1 MADWCRLH
9 ACAAAR
15 RRFWRPAAL
24 GLSAVT
30 ALSGPAWGTSEAGDS
45 EGGVQLEEIVV
56 TARKR
61 QEDLQSIPLSVS
73 ALSATQMADAH
84 VSKMD
89 DLSFLVPNLNITTR
103 ADNTPDVVLRGV
115 GAFGVTQGVGFY
127 VNDVQQFEGQTVRPE
142 DLDRIEVLKGPQ
154 GTLYGGNNIG
164 GAIKYITRKPSADL
178 QMQATSEFGN
188 LDTRNFSGA
197 LSGPIVGEDFRGRLS
212 AFDATSDGFVY
223 DTTLNQT
230 LGHSHESGARLTL
243 EYEEGGTDVAFYL
256 SGNRLRSSNENLYYA
271 ADSTDS
277 YTRTV
282 TSNVLPHFD
291 RNLYSPTLQI
301 DHTFNDVFKL
311 TSITSYFHSDV
322 NARADGDHIAL
333 PLFDVTQIFHKN
345 IWSEE
350 LRLAAETGKLTWLLG
365 AFIQQRDSRDLEA
378 NTQMLS
384 VITGNPADDGIV
396 TSANVARRR
405 EYAGF
410 ANASY
415 PIGKLTLEA
424 GVRVEHFQN
433 RLTDTFADKT
443 LEVSGTNLLPK
454 VSLSYHFEPDIM
466 GYVSVAGG
474 LQPADILQAHGE
486 ISSFASEKTQNY
498 ELGLKSTLL
507 DDRLRFNFAA
517 FYIKYQNRLFSTI
530 DGRTLLEVTNNVGPS
545 HNYGFEFDLIGRL
558 TRELTLSG
566 GFGVTRA
573 VWDNI
578 PGYFNPNTG
587 ATINLNG
594 LIAPYTPSYQG
605 TLALE
610 WRHPLPGDLVL
621 GMRVSGAFTGPQWW
635 NISDDYGEK
644 AYQILGAGLIL
655 DVGRHWQ
662 LRADGTNLLDKQYH
676 TVFAAGPDIGSPRNT
691 AGFSRPRQWFIS
703 ATARF

>member
-1 MADWCRLH
+1 MTDRCRPQ
-9 ACAAAR
+9 ASNAAM
-15 RRFWRPAAL
+15 RRFERCAAL
-24 GLSAVT
+24 GLSALIAQSAMAV
-30 ALSGPAWGTSEAGDS
+30 GDS
-45 EGGVQLEEIVV
+45 EASGVLEEIVV

-61 QEDLQSIPLSVS
+61 QEDLQSIPLSVN
-73 ALSATQMADAH
+73 ALSAAQIADAH

-89 DLSFLVPNLNITTR
+89 DLASLVPNLNITTR

-115 GAFGVTQGVGFY
+115 GSFGVIQGVGFY

-142 DLDRIEVLKGPQ
+142 DLERIEVLKGPQ

-164 GAIKYITRKPSADL
+164 GAIKYITKKPTADL
-178 QMQATSEFGN
+178 QMQATAELGN
-188 LDTRNFSGA
+188 LHARNFSGA
-197 LSGPIVGEDFRGRLS
+197 LSGPIIGQDFRGRLS
-212 AFDATSDGFVY
+212 AFDSTSDGFVH

-230 LGHSHESGARLTL
+230 LGHSHESGGRLTL
-243 EYEEGGTDVAFYL
+243 EYEEGGTDIAFLL
-256 SGNRLRSSNENLYYA
+256 SANRLRSGNENLYYA
-271 ADSTDS
+271 AASPDD
-277 YTRTV
+277 YTRIA

-291 RNLYSPTLQI
+291 RDLYSPTLQI
-301 DHTFNDVFKL
+301 EQTLNDFLKV

-350 LRLAAETGKLTWLLG
+350 LRLTGEMGELSWLAG

-384 VITGNPADDGIV
+384 VITDNPADDGV
-396 TSANVARRR
+396 VLSANSARRR

-410 ANASY
+410 LNASY
-415 PIGKLTLEA
+415 LIGNWTLEA

-433 RLTDTFADKT
+433 RLTDTFTNVTK
-443 LEVSGTNLLPK
+443 EVSGTSALPK
-454 VSLSYHFEPDIM
+454 ASLSYRFEPGIM
-466 GYVSVAGG
+466 GYFSIARG
-474 LQPADILQAHGE
+474 LQPGDVLQNHGE
-486 ISSFASEKTQNY
+486 TSTFVSEKTENY

-517 FYIKYQNRLFSTI
+517 FYIKYQDRLFSTI
-530 DGRTLLEVTNNVGPS
+530 DGTTLQEVTKNVGPS
-545 HNYGFEFDLIGRL
+545 HNYGLEFDLVARL

-566 GFGVTRA
+566 GFGTTRA

-594 LIAPYTPSYQG
+594 LVAPYTPSYQG

-610 WRHPLPGDLVL
+610 WRHPLPADMAVGV
-621 GMRVSGAFTGPQWW
+621 RVSGAFTGPQWW
-635 NISDDYGEK
+635 NISDDYSEK
-644 AYQILGAGLIL
+644 AYQILNAGLSL
-655 DVGRHWQ
+655 DIGKHWQ

-676 TVFAAGPDIGSPRNT
+676 TVYAAGPDIGSPRNT
-691 AGFSRPRQWFIS
+691 AGYSRPRQWFIS